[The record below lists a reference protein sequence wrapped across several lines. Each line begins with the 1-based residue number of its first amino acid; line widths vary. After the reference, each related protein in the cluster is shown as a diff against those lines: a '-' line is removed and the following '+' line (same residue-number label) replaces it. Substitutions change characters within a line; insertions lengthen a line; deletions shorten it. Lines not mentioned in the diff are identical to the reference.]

1 MSNNISSTILTQLAN
16 ETSHWLVDFVEIKMS
31 DTDSTKQLRLS
42 SHYTDLVVGG
52 ETYVAAGQL
61 MSIGSTTDNIE
72 ATDDSLSIGLS
83 GIDSSVTAAVLSS
96 KVPGSEINIY
106 RGFFNEDTGLLY
118 DNAPYLVWSGIAS
131 SYSITD
137 TFDIDN
143 TDAVSIQVEGKSLLS
158 SIMDRQSGVYTSV
171 SSYQTIT
178 SSDKSMEFVAG
189 LTNKTFNF
197 GKED

>member
-1 MSNNISSTILTQLAN
+1 MG
-16 ETSHWLVDFVEIKMS
+16 S
-31 DTDSTKQLRLS
+31 D
-42 SHYTDLVVGG
+42 
-52 ETYVAAGQL
+52 TYVAAGQL
-61 MSIGSTTDNIE
+61 INIGSTSDNIE
-72 ATDDSLSIGLS
+72 ATDDSLAIGLS
-83 GIDSSVTAAVLSS
+83 GIDSSITAAVLTS

-106 RGFFNEDTGLLY
+106 RGFFNEDTGALY

-137 TFDIDN
+137 SYDIDSG
-143 TDAVSIQVEGKSLLS
+143 DAIDIQVQGKSLLS
-158 SIMDRQSGVYTSV
+158 SIMDRQAGVYTSV
-171 SSYQTIT
+171 SSYQTID